1 MTRSIR
7 FTSFDFDQSRYDS
20 MLSEIEAIQK
30 EVLDGIAGLART
42 RIVRTADDHM
52 MVMSTYE
59 NMEKLEAANGAHS
72 SIFADF
78 AKYVTGEPVIRP
90 GEVIEINPAFAT
102 VLDASSLK
110 ELGYMRFTRVI
121 FDPSSYNAM
130 MSSLNGQLEK
140 LFRDVSGLYLLRVV
154 RIADDRI
161 LAAAAYTDRSSADAA
176 RDTAQTALAG
186 MAEYMTVPPFVRE
199 GNVIWSH
206 VR

>member
-1 MTRSIR
+1 MTRSVR
-7 FTSFDFDQSRYDS
+7 FTSFDFEQSRYDS

-30 EVLDGIAGLART
+30 DVLDGIAGLART
-42 RIVRTADDHM
+42 RIVRTADDHL

-59 NMEKLEAANGAHS
+59 SIEELEAANTAHA
-72 SIFADF
+72 SIFSDF
-78 AKYVTGEPVIRP
+78 AKYITGEPVIRS
-90 GEVIEINPAFAT
+90 GEVIEINSAFAT

-110 ELGYMRFTRVI
+110 EFGYMRFTRVI
-121 FDPSSYNAM
+121 FDPSSYDAM
-130 MSSLNGQLEK
+130 MSSLDGQLEK

-154 RIADDRI
+154 RIANDRI
-161 LAAAAYTDRSSADAA
+161 LAAAAYTDRNSADAA

-186 MAEYMTVPPFVRE
+186 MAEYMTEPPFVRE